1 MALLDTRINELNL
14 KYECDKVHA
23 RTLTGVGT
31 HFIVE
36 LWQCPFEKLADA
48 NEVSKAFQLAT
59 RLDSDVTIKVH
70 QFEPYGVS
78 GSVSSDNLQVI
89 IHTWPENSYAALD
102 IFTQE
107 KDYANR
113 VLESIKDSLCAKY
126 SFLTEVSR
134 GLHLIKD
141 T

>member
-1 MALLDTRINELNL
+1 MALLDARIDEINL
-14 KYECDKVHA
+14 GFGCDKA
-23 RTLTGVGT
+23 PNRIILGRGT

-48 NEVSKAFQLAT
+48 NEVSKAFQLAA
-59 RLDSDVTIKVH
+59 RFDSDITIKVH

-78 GSVSSDNLQVI
+78 GSVSGDNLQVI

-102 IFTQE
+102 IFTQDKE
-107 KDYANR
+107 YANR
-113 VLESIKDSLCAKY
+113 ILETIKESLCAKY

-134 GLHLIKD
+134 GLHLEKD